1 MDPDGGCE
9 SCPKNGKVGD
19 TFKTNG
25 AVYTNLADG
34 GWTRQGL
41 ALNEV
46 VVRGKYTTGSD
57 FNNWGANF
65 MIATKMTRDWAFGMG
80 DETRNFDNDRVANA
94 LRNADVVNQ
103 ARDYWYAKVN
113 KSGNTVYDGVTNF
126 KGKQRLGGG
135 NFGLVGLAKAG
146 VDPIEQFVGSFTP
159 EISSNGIDLTF
170 TIKNTS
176 SFKSLMYGIAPEWSR
191 ATLQPG
197 GNMYQVY
204 TFREPIMFNK
214 IRRFN

>member
-1 MDPDGGCE
+1 
-9 SCPKNGKVGD
+9 
-19 TFKTNG
+19 
-25 AVYTNLADG
+25 
-34 GWTRQGL
+34 
-41 ALNEV
+41 
-46 VVRGKYTTGSD
+46 
-57 FNNWGANF
+57 
-65 MIATKMTRDWAFGMG
+65 MTRDWAFGQG
-80 DETRNFDNDRVANA
+80 DETRRFNNDRVANA

-103 ARDYWYAKVN
+103 ARNYWYAKVN
-113 KSGNTVYDGVTNF
+113 KPGNTIYDDVTNF

-146 VDPIEQFVGSFTP
+146 VDPIEQVVGSFTP

-170 TIKNTS
+170 TIKNTT
-176 SFKSLMYGIAPEWSR
+176 SFKSLMYGIAPEWAR